1 MILCQCEKTFSMW
14 FFMIFSGRMFTIC
27 IFFFLRCNVIK
38 TFRSKKIS
46 PPFLPVTFWNSYGI
60 IQFWMRIMRRK
71 NIILCSSPLKAPIAD
86 AKTAGSLVIWP
97 PACYLF
103 NQYFNLRHF
112 PALIS
117 HQPPGRYRIL
127 SNNFH
132 LPPTESDDLEPEYGT
147 LPGGDAYG
155 LPWQL
160 LWRSLPAV
168 PGS

>member
-1 MILCQCEKTFSMW
+1 MRNYNKLCSLFCTAMYLHQQCKLSLRWQRSFRLVKKIQTIWIQIILCQCEKTFSMW
-14 FFMIFSGRMFTIC
+14 FFMIFSGRMLAIC

-103 NQYFNLRHF
+103 NQYFNFRQF

-117 HQPPGRYRIL
+117 PPLPGR
-127 SNNFH
+127 
-132 LPPTESDDLEPEYGT
+132 
-147 LPGGDAYG
+147 
-155 LPWQL
+155 
-160 LWRSLPAV
+160 
-168 PGS
+168 